1 LPGKDLVNVH
11 SNVIFLQT
19 TVGSFT
25 SRKFEDFR
33 EVNEYSETATKSV
46 FNLAF
51 GDKNHHS
58 GQIDDL
64 VISNN
69 GDSEIVLATVVSAVY
84 SFTEKYPDSWIYATG
99 STKSRNR
106 LYRMGISKYLNEV
119 QTDFEIY
126 GEINQRWEAFVKEV
140 DYISF
145 LVRRI
150 K

>member
-1 LPGKDLVNVH
+1 MNQPKYE
-11 SNVIFLQT
+11 LQADDVLST
-19 TVGSFT
+19 YEFT
-25 SRKFEDFR
+25 SVGVKGKIVKLIQFAPT
-33 EVNEYSETATKSV
+33 NNHKV